1 MGSFADL
8 FGPFLIPILNLI
20 GLADGSAE
28 SILGSVSGYTD

>member
-8 FGPFLIPILNLI
+8 FGPFLVPILSLI